1 MGKSFSIY
9 KREVQN
15 YFLSPLAYVIMG
27 LFLLLSG
34 YFFST
39 SILSTRMATMQ
50 GAFSNMSLVLLFIVP
65 ILTMRLLA
73 EEQARGTEELLLTHP
88 LRLTSM
94 VVGKYMAAVTLLVF
108 IFVITGFYPMILFIY
123 GSPEVGPIVSGYLG
137 ILLMGAASIAVGV
150 FASSLTENQ
159 IIAALVSFSILLLL
173 WVISWVA
180 NVVPFVSQTIV
191 NSLSIISHFS
201 DFSRGVIEVK
211 HIIYYLSVIF
221 VFLFLAIQNIERR
234 RWS

>member
-39 SILSTRMATMQ
+39 YILSTRMATMQ